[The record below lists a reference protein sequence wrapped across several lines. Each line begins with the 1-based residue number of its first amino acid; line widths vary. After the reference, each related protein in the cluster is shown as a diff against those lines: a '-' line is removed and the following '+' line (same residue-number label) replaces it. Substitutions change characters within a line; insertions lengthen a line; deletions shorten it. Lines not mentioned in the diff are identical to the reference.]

1 MEKILVDKDGY
12 KQFYQ
17 EIERI
22 KKELTNNAFKGG
34 EAYKDAIGDG
44 WHDNFAF
51 ESAMAEERKI
61 RAKLEKM
68 YSEQSK
74 LEIVDVSGYDDNKVN
89 INDIVKISII
99 YSVGDIEEEI
109 VKLTGKYIPD
119 TDAKI
124 QEISLN
130 SPLGKAIYMKD
141 IGSFT
146 SYVVSDKEI
155 KVEIISK
162 YNL

>member
-1 MEKILVDKDGY
+1 MERILVDKDGY
-12 KQFYQ
+12 QQFYQ
-17 EIERI
+17 EIEKI
-22 KKELTNNAFKGG
+22 KEELTNNASKGG

-61 RAKLEKM
+61 RSKLEKM
-68 YSEQSK
+68 YSEQNK
-74 LEIVDVSGYDDNKVN
+74 LEIIDMPIYEDNKVN
-89 INDIVKISII
+89 INDIIKIRIM
-99 YSVGDIEEEI
+99 YSVDDIEEELI
-109 VKLTGKYIPD
+109 KLTGKYIPN
-119 TDAKI
+119 TEAKI

-146 SYVVSDKEI
+146 SYVVGDKEI

-162 YNL
+162 CNL

>member
-1 MEKILVDKDGY
+1 MGKILVDKNGY

-22 KKELTNNAFKGG
+22 KEELTNNASKGG

-51 ESAMAEERKI
+51 ESAMVEERKI
-61 RAKLEKM
+61 SAKLEKM

-74 LEIVDVSGYDDNKVN
+74 LEIVDVPGYDDNKVN
-89 INDIVKISII
+89 INDIIKIRII
-99 YSVGDIEEEI
+99 YSVDEEEEEL
-109 VKLTGKYIPD
+109 VKLTGKYIPN

-130 SPLGKAIYMKD
+130 SPIGKAIYMKD
-141 IGSFT
+141 INSFT
-146 SYVVSDKEI
+146 SYVVGDKEI
-155 KVEIISK
+155 KIEIISK
-162 YNL
+162 CNL

>member
-17 EIERI
+17 EMERI
-22 KKELTNNAFKGG
+22 KEELANNASKGG
-34 EAYKDAIGDG
+34 EVYKDAIGDG

-74 LEIVDVSGYDDNKVN
+74 LEIVDIPVYEDGKVN
-89 INDIVKISII
+89 VNDIVKIRII
-99 YSVGDIEEEI
+99 YSDEDIEEEM

-130 SPLGKAIYMKD
+130 SPLGKAIYMKT
-141 IGSFT
+141 INSFT
-146 SYVVSDKEI
+146 SYVVGDKEF
-155 KVEIISK
+155 KVEIMSK
-162 YNL
+162 CNL

>member
-1 MEKILVDKDGY
+1 MEKILVDIEGY

-22 KKELTNNAFKGG
+22 KEELTNNASKGG

-89 INDIVKISII
+89 INDIVKIRII

-119 TDAKI
+119 TGIKI

-146 SYVVSDKEI
+146 FYVVGDKEF
-155 KVEIISK
+155 KVEIMSK
-162 YNL
+162 CNL

>member
-1 MEKILVDKDGY
+1 MEKILVDIEGY

-22 KKELTNNAFKGG
+22 KEELTNNASKGG

-74 LEIVDVSGYDDNKVN
+74 LEIVNVSGYDDNKVN
-89 INDIVKISII
+89 INDIVKIRII

-119 TDAKI
+119 TGIKI

-146 SYVVSDKEI
+146 FYVVGDKEF
-155 KVEIISK
+155 KVEIMSK
-162 YNL
+162 CNL

>member
-22 KKELTNNAFKGG
+22 KEELTNNASKGG

-61 RAKLEKM
+61 RTKLEKM

-74 LEIVDVSGYDDNKVN
+74 LEIVAAPGYDDNKVN
-89 INDIVKISII
+89 INDIIKIRII
-99 YSVGDIEEEI
+99 YSDDDIEEEM
-109 VKLTGKYIPD
+109 VKLTGKYIPN
-119 TDAKI
+119 TDAEI

-130 SPLGKAIYMKD
+130 SPLSKAIYMKE
-141 IGSFT
+141 INSFT
-146 SYVVSDKEI
+146 SYVVGDKEI

-162 YNL
+162 CNL